1 MNLVPGLGLTP
12 QALNS
17 ARVALAPKCEPLRRI
32 IERSSMES
40 PVVEKQNPPFGR
52 VLWGSGARLGLTP
65 QALNSARVALAPKGV
80 PLCGE

>member
-17 ARVALAPKCEPLRRI
+17 ARVALAPKGGE
-32 IERSSMES
+32 
-40 PVVEKQNPPFGR
+40 
-52 VLWGSGARLGLTP
+52 
-65 QALNSARVALAPKGV
+65 